1 MVIGKGDWYVGKIK
15 QIIAYPS
22 SPPSNFYFVI
32 QKFKELLAQ
41 EALKDPYY
49 KHPFVGSRLYH
60 PKLKNQIKVLPSQ
73 VITTH
78 FVHTPH
84 DKGAFG
90 FPCFHALPLDKVI
103 DSHRCI
109 TVQ

>member
-1 MVIGKGDWYVGKIK
+1 VVIGKGDWYTGEIK
-15 QIIAYPS
+15 QIIAYPLS
-22 SPPSNFYFVI
+22 SPSNFYIII

-41 EALKDPYY
+41 EALKDPHC
-49 KHPFVGSRLYH
+49 KHPFVGGCLYH
-60 PKLKNQIKVLPSQ
+60 PKLKNQIEVLPSQ

-90 FPCFHALPLDKVI
+90 FPYFHALPLDKVM
-103 DSHRCI
+103 DSHQCI